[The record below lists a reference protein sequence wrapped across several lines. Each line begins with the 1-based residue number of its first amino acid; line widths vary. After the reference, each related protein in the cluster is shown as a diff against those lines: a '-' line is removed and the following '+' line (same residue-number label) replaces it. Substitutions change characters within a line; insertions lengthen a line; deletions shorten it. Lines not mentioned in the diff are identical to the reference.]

1 MRLEALHDKTA
12 TLPLCAPRALEDEQ
26 LRVGHNTADAIVF
39 GVMQSVFYEVKG
51 YIDAFCEKNE
61 KNLIIFI
68 GGDAEYFVNRIKN
81 AIFAGRKIIYSGLN
95 RILEYN
101 ATDEKI

>member
-1 MRLEALHDKTA
+1 MSVEGELPQLGKT
-12 TLPLCAPRALEDEQ
+12 TE
-26 LRVGHNTADAIVF
+26 DAIIF

-51 YIDAFCEKNE
+51 YIGSFCEKNE
-61 KNLIIFI
+61 NILTIFI

-81 AIFAGRKIIYSGLN
+81 AIFAGRKVVFCGLN

-101 ATDEKI
+101 AEKKGI